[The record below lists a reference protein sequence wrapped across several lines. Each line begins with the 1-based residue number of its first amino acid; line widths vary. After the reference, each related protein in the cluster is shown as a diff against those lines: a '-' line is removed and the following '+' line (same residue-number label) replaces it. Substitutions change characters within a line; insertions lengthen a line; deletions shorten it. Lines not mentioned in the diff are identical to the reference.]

1 MNRHNKGQFFLLI
14 AAVVVSYFV
23 VIACANRGA
32 GPQGGPKDITPPHP
46 IKSTPK
52 LNAFNYKK
60 NRIEIIFD
68 EIVQVEKAFDNVIV
82 SPPQK
87 QMPVVKALGKRLV
100 VDLKDTIQENT
111 TYTVFFGDA
120 IVDNNEHN
128 PLPNYIFSFSTGNT
142 IDSLQMSGTLI
153 NASDLNP
160 LSGIVVGIHSDLSD
174 SAFIK
179 KPFDRIT
186 KTDTSQ

>member
-23 VIACANRGA
+23 VIACANRGS

-52 LNAFNYKK
+52 LNALNYKK

-68 EIVQVEKAFDNVIV
+68 EIVQVEKAFDNVII

-87 QMPVVKALGKRLV
+87 QMPFRRLHRHRSR
-100 VDLKDTIQENT
+100 
-111 TYTVFFGDA
+111 A
-120 IVDNNEHN
+120 
-128 PLPNYIFSFSTGNT
+128 
-142 IDSLQMSGTLI
+142 
-153 NASDLNP
+153 
-160 LSGIVVGIHSDLSD
+160 
-174 SAFIK
+174 
-179 KPFDRIT
+179 DRPV
-186 KTDTSQ
+186 SPGEGREG

>member
-52 LNAFNYKK
+52 LNALNYKK

-68 EIVQVEKAFDNVIV
+68 EIV
-82 SPPQK
+82 
-87 QMPVVKALGKRLV
+87 
-100 VDLKDTIQENT
+100 
-111 TYTVFFGDA
+111 
-120 IVDNNEHN
+120 
-128 PLPNYIFSFSTGNT
+128 
-142 IDSLQMSGTLI
+142 
-153 NASDLNP
+153 
-160 LSGIVVGIHSDLSD
+160 
-174 SAFIK
+174 
-179 KPFDRIT
+179 
-186 KTDTSQ
+186 